1 MALLAAQSDFVEGL
15 SKSALMILVSEI
27 GDKTFF
33 IAAVMAMRHPQ
44 LTVRARAAA
53 WLGIVAPRRAH
64 APPTQVLA
72 GALGALW
79 VMTALSAVMGW
90 AAPALVRRCRAR
102 TLARL

>member
-1 MALLAAQSDFVEGL
+1 MASLAESAFVEGF

-44 LTVRARAAA
+44 LTVRHARPH
-53 WLGIVAPRRAH
+53 GILRRCAH
-64 APPTQVLA
+64 AGRLQVLA
-72 GALGALW
+72 GALSALW

-90 AAPALVRRCRAR
+90 AAPALVRRSCAPHAP
-102 TLARL
+102 T

>member
-1 MALLAAQSDFVEGL
+1 MPPNRFVEGFF
-15 SKSALMILVSEI
+15 KSWGVILASEI

-44 LTVRARAAA
+44 LTVRPAGCRERMRHIALA
-53 WLGIVAPRRAH
+53 WRSH
-64 APPTQVLA
+64 TAPPQVLV

-90 AAPALVRRCRAR
+90 AAPALVRRPA
-102 TLARL
+102 AAHV